1 MSKSTATKKV
11 VTIKQAIRARL
22 LAGQEAARKR
32 RENEHKAKPN
42 GKTTKEIKEVISPTI
57 GDFMK
62 GDTVQ

>member
-1 MSKSTATKKV
+1 MSKNMANRKV

-32 RENEHKAKPN
+32 RENEYQAKPN
-42 GKTTKEIKEVISPTI
+42 GKMTKEIRKPISPTI

-62 GDTVQ
+62 GDTAQ